1 MIRGKKI
8 IKYIKLSRLRHKEKL
23 SKFKEFK
30 INYGYISKNAMELN
44 ILNNEGTFQELSWL
58 TCVPGKLNQSN
69 QLLRE
74 SVKDQIFALK
84 QKVDM

>member
-44 ILNNEGTFQELSWL
+44 ILNNEGTFHELSSL
-58 TCVPGKLNQSN
+58 TCVPGKHKSIKLVIKRICRGPN
-69 QLLRE
+69 
-74 SVKDQIFALK
+74 I
-84 QKVDM
+84 